1 MTTVTKLIENR
12 SNEVWA
18 VGPDDFIFDAVKL
31 MDEKGIGALAVLLD
45 SALIG
50 IISERDCA
58 RKVILEN
65 IAAKE
70 VCVKEIMTRHVF
82 YTDPDQDIDE
92 CLSVMAKHHIRHL
105 PVMED
110 DKMISMISMG
120 DVVKEIL
127 AEQQFKI
134 EHLERYISW
143 EESF

>member
-1 MTTVTKLIENR
+1 MTTVSKLIENK
-12 SNEVWA
+12 SNEIWA

-45 SALIG
+45 GALIG
-50 IISERDCA
+50 IVSERDCA

-65 IAAKE
+65 IATKE
-70 VCVKEIMTRHVF
+70 VSVKAIMTRQVY

-92 CLSVMAKHHIRHL
+92 CLSVMTQHHIRHL
-105 PVMED
+105 PVMKDE
-110 DKMISMISMG
+110 KMISMISMG

-134 EHLERYISW
+134 DHLEHYISW